1 MEVKTMKPEQ
11 IKTISIAKDF
21 SAYPAGR
28 FLEDGEASG
37 TAFRDNLLIPALN
50 GGFDKVEIIFDGVA
64 GVGSSFLEEAF
75 GGLIRKTGMSK
86 TDLDQRL
93 DLKTNEPDLEDFVRL
108 AHRYIED
115 ATKVTAT

>member
-1 MEVKTMKPEQ
+1 MKTERL
-11 IKTISIAKDF
+11 KTIVIAKDF

-37 TAFRDNLLIPALN
+37 TAFRNKHLIPALN
-50 GGFDKVEIIFDGVA
+50 GGFDRVEVVFDGVA

-75 GGLIRKTGMSK
+75 GGLIRETGMSK
-86 TDLDQRL
+86 TALDERL
-93 DLKTNEPDLEDFVRL
+93 VLKTNEPDLEDFVRL
-108 AHRYIED
+108 ARRYIED